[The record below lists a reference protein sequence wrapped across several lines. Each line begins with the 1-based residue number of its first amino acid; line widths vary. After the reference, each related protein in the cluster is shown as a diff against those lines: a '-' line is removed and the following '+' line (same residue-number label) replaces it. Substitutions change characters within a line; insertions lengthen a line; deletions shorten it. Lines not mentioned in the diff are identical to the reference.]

1 MNIFAIR
8 FASFVDIYVYFMRE
22 AQRISIIVSW
32 PGGDVVFTKKVAKKA
47 RKLGLWLIL
56 KTSQVLQSVILYRL
70 L

>member
-32 PGGDVVFTKKVAKKA
+32 PGGDVVFTKKVAKK
-47 RKLGLWLIL
+47 LENWDY
-56 KTSQVLQSVILYRL
+56 SSF
-70 L
+70 